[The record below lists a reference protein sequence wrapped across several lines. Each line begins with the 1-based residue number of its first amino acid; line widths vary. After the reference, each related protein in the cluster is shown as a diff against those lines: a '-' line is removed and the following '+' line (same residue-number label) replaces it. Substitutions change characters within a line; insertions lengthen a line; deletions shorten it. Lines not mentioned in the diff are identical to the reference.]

1 MSVDGNWRLVVQSPM
16 GRQHLTVA
24 LHDDHG
30 TLTGTLTNP
39 ERQLTADIFDGS
51 VADSGELEWKVTL
64 KQMKMT
70 LVFTTTVAED
80 TMTGK
85 VKAGLFGRF
94 TVTGERER

>member
-16 GRQHLTVA
+16 GKQHLAVA
-24 LHDDHG
+24 LHEDHG
-30 TLTGTLTNP
+30 TLSGTLTNLD
-39 ERQLTADIFDGS
+39 RQLTTDIFDGS
-51 VADSGELEWKVTL
+51 VADGTLEWKVTL

-94 TVTGERER
+94 AVAGERER